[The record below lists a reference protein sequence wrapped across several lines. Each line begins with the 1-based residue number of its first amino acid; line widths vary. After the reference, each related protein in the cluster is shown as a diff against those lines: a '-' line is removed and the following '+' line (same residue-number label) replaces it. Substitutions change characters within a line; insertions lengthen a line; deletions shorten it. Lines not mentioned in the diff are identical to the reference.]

1 VTVAQPPRAI
11 LHADMDAF
19 FASVEV
25 RRRPELAGK
34 PVIVGGGGNRA
45 VVTSATY
52 EARAFGVHSA
62 MPVLRA
68 RRLCPDAIVV
78 PPDMASYR
86 DASADVM
93 EIFRSITPLVEPVS
107 LDEAFLDV
115 SGVRRTLGGPEQVAE
130 LLRARIADE
139 LSLTVSV
146 GVGPSKFVAKLAS
159 TRCKP
164 DGVLI
169 VPPAR
174 VIAFLHPLP
183 VSALWGVGEATGEA
197 LSRLGLHTVGD
208 LAATPTATLVRALGP
223 AAGTHLSQLA
233 RGIDARPVVPHEPE
247 KSVSGEH
254 TFDTDVDDPDV
265 VRRELLRLSERVAA
279 RLRGVQLRARTLSI
293 KVRYA
298 DFRTISRSRTLPE
311 ATDVGRDIY
320 ATAAE
325 LYDALGLVRPRLR
338 LVGVRAEGLLDAD
351 GVSHQLAFGERRRGW
366 REAEFAMDRATRRF
380 GSEAVRPASLVSR
393 VPVGGGRPKR
403 PDQPPGERPPD
414 PSKSNLD
421 DRGVAADGAHE
432 R

>member
-1 VTVAQPPRAI
+1 MVSGVTDSPPPRAI

-25 RRRPELAGK
+25 RRRPELLGK

-52 EARAFGVHSA
+52 EARAYGVHSA

-68 RRLCPDAIVV
+68 RRLCPDAVV
-78 PPDMASYR
+78 VRPDMASYR

-93 EIFRSITPLVEPVS
+93 EIFRSITPLVEPIS

-115 SGVRRTLGGPEQVAE
+115 TGVRRTLGGPEQVAE
-130 LLRARIADE
+130 LLRARVADE
-139 LSLTVSV
+139 LALTVSV

-159 TRCKP
+159 ARCKP

-183 VSALWGVGEATGEA
+183 VSALWGVGEATAET

-208 LAATPTATLVRALGP
+208 LAATPTATLVRALGQ

-254 TFDTDVDDPDV
+254 TFDTDVDDPEV

-279 RLRGVQLRARTLSI
+279 RLRGAEVRARTLSI

-298 DFRTISRSRTLPE
+298 DFRTVSRSRTVPE
-311 ATDVGRDIY
+311 PTDVGRDIY

-325 LYDALGLVRPRLR
+325 LYDALGLLRPRLR
-338 LVGVRAEGLLDAD
+338 LVGVRAEGLVDAD
-351 GVSHQLAFGERRRGW
+351 GVSHQLSFGERKRGW
-366 REAEFAMDRATRRF
+366 REAEFAMDKATRRF

-393 VPVGGGRPKR
+393 GSDARGRTIASADP
-403 PDQPPGERPPD
+403 PPGR
-414 PSKSNLD
+414 
-421 DRGVAADGAHE
+421 
-432 R
+432 